1 VAFSSKPAAHAMDG
15 DRVSARSTGGSAVA
29 LPTVGDGNAPVSRS
43 LQPND
48 VGFGSVRY
56 RYYVLI
62 LLLFAYILNF
72 IDRSILAIVQE
83 PLKAEFALSDLQLGL
98 LGGPAFAILYTAFGV
113 PIARLAERKNR
124 VRIVAIAAAVWS
136 AMTALCGLATGYLGL
151 FLARIGV
158 SLGEAGCT
166 PPAQSVI
173 ADYFPVNRRATALSI
188 YALGVPLGS
197 LTAYVLGG
205 FLAERFGWRMTFLVL
220 GLPGLLVALLLWLS
234 VKEPPRTGL
243 SAAPAPSDFLGAVGS
258 LWRKPTFRHLL
269 LGYTIAN
276 FVAYGVGQYVASF
289 MVRAHGLNLVQAG
302 QVTGLAFSLVGAIS
316 TVTAGTITDRLSG
329 RYPTIALWGP
339 ALGLFAAVPVFAAA
353 YSQHSLTFAI
363 PLFMIGSF
371 CHYLYLP
378 PAYAVAQG
386 LAGPRLRATAIALL
400 LFLGNLIG
408 YGMGPPAVG
417 ALSDLLRESVL
428 AASGATTAA
437 CAQASEALA
446 ATCADASVFGL
457 RYALIAAFLGYLWAG
472 LHLLAA
478 RRTLRDDW
486 VG

>member
-1 VAFSSKPAAHAMDG
+1 MSAENAIAPT
-15 DRVSARSTGGSAVA
+15 RVGA
-29 LPTVGDGNAPVSRS
+29 GDGPAPQ
-43 LQPND
+43 LLLPND

-56 RYYVLI
+56 RYYVLV
-62 LLLFAYILNF
+62 LLLITYILNF
-72 IDRSILAIVQE
+72 VDRSILAIVQE
-83 PLKAEFALSDLQLGL
+83 PLKGEFGLSDLQLGL
-98 LGGPAFAILYTAFGV
+98 LSGPAFAILYTAFGV

-124 VRIVAIAAAVWS
+124 VKIIATAVAVWS
-136 AMTALCGLATGYLGL
+136 AMTAFCGLATGYLSL

-173 ADYFPVNRRATALSI
+173 ADYFPANRRATALSI

-205 FLAERFGWRMTFLVL
+205 LLAENFGWRTTFLVL
-220 GLPGLLVALLLWLS
+220 GLPGLLVGLLLWLT

-243 SAAPAPSDFLGAVGS
+243 STAAAAPSDFKGALAS
-258 LWRKPTFRHLL
+258 LWCKPTFRHLL

-276 FVAYGVGQYVASF
+276 FVGYGVGQYVASF
-289 MVRAHGLNLVQAG
+289 MVRAHGLDLVQAG
-302 QVTGLAFSLVGAIS
+302 QVTGFAFSLVGAIS
-316 TVTAGTITDRLSG
+316 TVVAGTLTDRLSG
-329 RYPTIALWGP
+329 RYPTIGLWGP
-339 ALGLFAAVPVFAAA
+339 ALGLFTAVPFFAGA
-353 YSQHSLTFAI
+353 YSLESLKLAI

-371 CHYLYLP
+371 CHYLYLA

-417 ALSDLLRESVL
+417 ALSDLLRERAL
-428 AASGATTAA
+428 AASGTASA
-437 CAQASEALA
+437 VCAQAAEDLP
-446 ATCADASVFGL
+446 ATCAAASVFGL
-457 RYALIAAFLGYLWAG
+457 RYALIAAFLGYFWAG

-478 RRTLRDDW
+478 RRTLRHDW